1 MKRSAILLPN
11 PLRAAAHSGITIT
24 RYYAMHFLAATFPFA
39 AGVVLYGWRAAAAVG
54 TVLLAAAGAVVIW
67 RRVGT
72 LGRQLRLPHALWLAT
87 LLALMLPA
95 HLATLTADE
104 DGTVL
109 WPILVAGGVVLVML
123 LWMLGGLGAGRV
135 HPVLVTYLFLSVL
148 FSADLVPQSVL
159 QRDKLV
165 LGDVLYTPQS
175 QSLVAHPEPWA
186 RRPLVDRYDAT
197 SAPSAAHR
205 LIAYT
210 RGRMVAER
218 GLLRLQGLISDQL
231 PPLEDLVV
239 GGQPGPIG
247 TSSAV
252 AVIVGGLFLLYRGLI
267 DYRIPLIIVITAYVL
282 LLVLPI
288 PARFVEDWPQWRV
301 FVMREPDVDWATAY
315 TFVHYELM
323 ASPLLFTALFLATAP
338 SIRPLTRRAR
348 TVYALLVGVLV
359 APAQLYVSV
368 SVGPYLALF
377 AASLLTPLLDRW
389 MPPKPLV

>member
-1 MKRSAILLPN
+1 
-11 PLRAAAHSGITIT
+11 
-24 RYYAMHFLAATFPFA
+24 
-39 AGVVLYGWRAAAAVG
+39 
-54 TVLLAAAGAVVIW
+54 
-67 RRVGT
+67 
-72 LGRQLRLPHALWLAT
+72 
-87 LLALMLPA
+87 
-95 HLATLTADE
+95 
-104 DGTVL
+104 
-109 WPILVAGGVVLVML
+109 
-123 LWMLGGLGAGRV
+123 
-135 HPVLVTYLFLSVL
+135 
-148 FSADLVPQSVL
+148 
-159 QRDKLV
+159 
-165 LGDVLYTPQS
+165 
-175 QSLVAHPEPWA
+175 
-186 RRPLVDRYDAT
+186 
-197 SAPSAAHR
+197 
-205 LIAYT
+205 
-210 RGRMVAER
+210 
-218 GLLRLQGLISDQL
+218 LISDQL